1 MAAVRLGVLGGTF
14 DPPHLGHLV
23 LAEAAREQLGLDRM
37 LWVPT
42 GDPWRKSS
50 QAVTPAEHRCA
61 MVRLAVED
69 NPAFELSTIEVDRE
83 GPSYSVDTLTTLAK
97 DFPLWECFFIL
108 GLDALHDLP
117 NWRQPERVIEL
128 ATLAV
133 APRGGERPDAAELEG
148 LLPGLSERVV
158 WLEMPRIDISATELR
173 RRAAE
178 GRSLRYQVLPAI
190 DTYIMR
196 HGLYARA

>member
-1 MAAVRLGVLGGTF
+1 MAVVRLGVLGGTF

-42 GDPWRKSS
+42 GDPWRKSGA
-50 QAVTPAEHRCA
+50 AVTAAEHRCA

-69 NPAFELSTIEVDRE
+69 NPVFELSTIEVDRG
-83 GPSYSVDTLTTLAK
+83 GPSYSVDTLTSLGK
-97 DFPLWECFFIL
+97 DFPLWERFFVL
-108 GLDALHDLP
+108 GLDALRDLP

-128 ATLAV
+128 ATFAV
-133 APRGGERPDAAELEG
+133 APRGGERPGASELDG
-148 LLPGLSERVV
+148 LLSGLSERVV

-173 RRAAE
+173 RRAAD
-178 GRSLRYQVLPAI
+178 GRSLRYQVLPAVEA
-190 DTYIMR
+190 YITH
-196 HGLYARA
+196 HGLYAHA

>member
-23 LAEAAREQLGLDRM
+23 LAEAAREQLGLDKL

-50 QAVTPAEHRCA
+50 AVVSPAEHRCA

-83 GPSYSVDTLTTLAK
+83 GPSYSVDTLTALGK
-97 DFPLWECFFIL
+97 DFPLWEHFFIL
-108 GLDALHDLP
+108 GLDALRDLP

-133 APRGGERPDAAELEG
+133 APRGGERPDAAELDA
-148 LLPGLSERVV
+148 LLPGLSERVT
-158 WLEMPRIDISATELR
+158 WLVMPRIDISATELR
-173 RRAAE
+173 SRA
-178 GRSLRYQVLPAI
+178 GHRLSLHYQVLPSVEA
-190 DTYIMR
+190 YISH
-196 HGLYARA
+196 HGLYGPA